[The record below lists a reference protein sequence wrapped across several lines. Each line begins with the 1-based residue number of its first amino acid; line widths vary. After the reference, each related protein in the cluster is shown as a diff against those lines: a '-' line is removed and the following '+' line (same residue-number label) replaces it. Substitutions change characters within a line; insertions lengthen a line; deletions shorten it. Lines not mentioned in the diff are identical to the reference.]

1 MDNSPK
7 TISFRGDE
15 KIWELLENI
24 KKEVFDDKKVSNSEI
39 LRYALDFLYT
49 NHSKEYFDWDEF
61 EGLMFSYIKGAFL
74 LADRTDFKLLDSIVD
89 IITDLIPEHTLEEM
103 KEVASL
109 YNEDEPI
116 TVAKII
122 RFKNRLTP
130 ITFLKVMGVS
140 ESVYGKLNDDEI
152 AELIMV
158 KFTQEEFKREA
169 KRLFHIDA

>member
-7 TISFRGDE
+7 TISFRCDE
-15 KIWELLENI
+15 KTWALLENI
-24 KKEVFDDKKVSNSEI
+24 KIEIFDDKEMSNSEI

-49 NHSKEYFDWDEF
+49 NYSKENFDWDEF
-61 EGLMFSYIKGAFL
+61 LEMMFSYIKAAFL
-74 LADRTDFKLLDSIVD
+74 LAQRTDYNYLDSIEYM
-89 IITDLIPEHTLEEM
+89 INDLIEEHTLEEI

-109 YNEDEPI
+109 YNEEEPI

-130 ITFLKVMGVS
+130 ITFLKQMGVW
-140 ESVYGKLNDDEI
+140 ESVYEKLSDDEI
-152 AELIMV
+152 AELIML
-158 KFTQEEFKREA
+158 KFTQEEFKKEA